1 MSAGRSDSRDGP
13 TPSEIDAMG
22 PVMDE
27 EGHFHVTDAPIDISH
42 YRFEDWIALAF
53 FWLLAGVIFH
63 QFFTRYALND
73 SASWTEEIARYLLIC
88 VVFVGAAIGVRKN
101 NHVQVDFFYRILP
114 RPLMRL
120 MSTLVDVFRVTFLG
134 YAAWLTWQLMQRIGG
149 QVMSI
154 IDWPIGLVYG
164 VVLFGF
170 VLMAFR
176 AVQVAIANWRRGA
189 SVLEQ
194 PELAEHH

>member
-1 MSAGRSDSRDGP
+1 MGAQRIGQRDES
-13 TPSEIDAMG
+13 PSEVDSLA

-27 EGHFHVTDAPIDISH
+27 EGHFHVTDAPIDLSQ
-42 YRFEDWIALAF
+42 YRFEDWVALAF

-73 SASWTEEIARYLLIC
+73 SAAWTEEIARYLLIC
-88 VVFVGAAIGVRKN
+88 TVFVGAAIGVRKN

-114 RPLMRL
+114 RRLMRV
-120 MSTLVDVFRVTFLG
+120 MSTLVDLFRIAFLG
-134 YAAWLTWQLMQRIGG
+134 YAAWLTWLLLGRIGS
-149 QVMSI
+149 QRMSI
-154 IDWPIGLVYG
+154 VDWPIGLVYS

-170 VLMAFR
+170 VLMTLR
-176 AVQVAIANWRRGA
+176 SVQVAIANWRRGA

>member
-1 MSAGRSDSRDGP
+1 MGAQRIGQRDES
-13 TPSEIDAMG
+13 PSEVDSLA

-27 EGHFHVTDAPIDISH
+27 EGHFHVTDAPIDLSQ
-42 YRFEDWIALAF
+42 YRFEDWVALAF

-73 SASWTEEIARYLLIC
+73 SAAWTEEIARYLLIC
-88 VVFVGAAIGVRKN
+88 TVFVGAVIGVRKN

-114 RPLMRL
+114 RRLMRV
-120 MSTLVDVFRVTFLG
+120 MSTLVDLFRIAFLG
-134 YAAWLTWQLMQRIGG
+134 YAAWLTWLLLGRIGS
-149 QVMSI
+149 QRMSI
-154 IDWPIGLVYG
+154 VDWPIGLVYS

-170 VLMAFR
+170 VLMTLR
-176 AVQVAIANWRRGA
+176 SVQVAIANWRRGA

>member
-1 MSAGRSDSRDGP
+1 MGAQRIGQRDES
-13 TPSEIDAMG
+13 PSEVDSLA

-27 EGHFHVTDAPIDISH
+27 EGHFHVTDAPIDLSK
-42 YRFEDWIALAF
+42 YGFEDWIAMAF
-53 FWLLAGVIFH
+53 FWMLAGVIFH

-73 SASWTEEIARYLLIC
+73 SAAWTEEIARYLLIC
-88 VVFVGAAIGVRKN
+88 TVFVGAVIGVRKN

-114 RPLMRL
+114 RRLMRV
-120 MSTLVDVFRVTFLG
+120 MSTLVDLFRIAFLG
-134 YAAWLTWQLMQRIGG
+134 YAAWLTWLLLGRIGS
-149 QVMSI
+149 QRMSI
-154 IDWPIGLVYG
+154 VDWPIGLVYS

-170 VLMAFR
+170 VLMTLR
-176 AVQVAIANWRRGA
+176 SVQVAIANWRRGA

>member
-1 MSAGRSDSRDGP
+1 MSAQGEHRPDEK
-13 TPSEIDAMG
+13 PSEVDLLG
-22 PVMDE
+22 PVMDA
-27 EGHFHVTDAPIDISH
+27 EGHFHVTDAPIDLSK

-73 SASWTEEIARYLLIC
+73 SAAWTEEIARYLLIC

-114 RPLMRL
+114 RPLQRL
-120 MSTLVDVFRVTFLG
+120 MSTLVDLFRISFLA
-134 YAAWLTWQLMQRIGG
+134 YATWLTLQLTQKIGG
-149 QVMSI
+149 QQMSI
-154 IDWPIGLVYG
+154 IDWPIGIVYS

-170 VLMAFR
+170 VLMTLR
-176 AVQVAIANWRRGA
+176 AVQVAVGNWRRGA

-194 PELAEHH
+194 PDLAEHH

>member
-1 MSAGRSDSRDGP
+1 MSAQGEHRPDEK
-13 TPSEIDAMG
+13 PSEVDLLG
-22 PVMDE
+22 PVMDA
-27 EGHFHVTDAPIDISH
+27 EGHFHVTDAPIDLSK

-73 SASWTEEIARYLLIC
+73 SAAWTEEIARYLLIC
-88 VVFVGAAIGVRKN
+88 VVFVGAAISVRKN

-120 MSTLVDVFRVTFLG
+120 MSTLVDLFRVAFFG
-134 YAAWLTWQLMQRIGG
+134 YAVWLTWKLIQLIGG
-149 QVMSI
+149 QQMSI
-154 IDWPIGLVYG
+154 IDWPIGIVYS

-170 VLMAFR
+170 VLMTFR

>member
-1 MSAGRSDSRDGP
+1 
-13 TPSEIDAMG
+13 
-22 PVMDE
+22 VMDE
-27 EGHFHVTDAPIDISH
+27 EGHFHVTDAPIDLSQ
-42 YRFEDWIALAF
+42 YRFEDWVALAF

-73 SASWTEEIARYLLIC
+73 SAAWTEEIARYLLIC
-88 VVFVGAAIGVRKN
+88 TVFVGAVIGVRKN

-114 RPLMRL
+114 RRLMRV
-120 MSTLVDVFRVTFLG
+120 MSTLVDLFRIAFLG
-134 YAAWLTWQLMQRIGG
+134 YAAWLTWLLLGRIGS
-149 QVMSI
+149 QRMSI
-154 IDWPIGLVYG
+154 VDWPIGLVYS

-170 VLMAFR
+170 VLMTLR
-176 AVQVAIANWRRGA
+176 SVQVAIANWRRGA

>member
-1 MSAGRSDSRDGP
+1 MSAQGEHRPDE
-13 TPSEIDAMG
+13 TPSEVDLLG
-22 PVMDE
+22 PVMDA
-27 EGHFHVTDAPIDISH
+27 EGHFHVTDAPIDLSK

-73 SASWTEEIARYLLIC
+73 SAAWTEEIARYLLIC

-114 RPLMRL
+114 RPLQRL
-120 MSTLVDVFRVTFLG
+120 MSTLVDLFRISFLA
-134 YAAWLTWQLMQRIGG
+134 YATWLTWQLTQKIGD
-149 QVMSI
+149 QQMSI
-154 IDWPIGLVYG
+154 VDWPIGIVYS

-170 VLMAFR
+170 VLMTLR
-176 AVQVAIANWRRGA
+176 AVQVAVGNWRRGA

-194 PELAEHH
+194 PDLAEHH

>member
-1 MSAGRSDSRDGP
+1 MGTDSGRTGSEG
-13 TPSEIDAMG
+13 PSEVDTLG
-22 PVMDE
+22 PVMDA
-27 EGHFHVTDAPIDISH
+27 EGHFHVTDAPIDISK

-53 FWLLAGVIFH
+53 FWALAGVIFH

-73 SASWTEEIARYLLIC
+73 SAAWTEEIARYLLIC
-88 VVFVGAAIGVRKN
+88 VVFVGAAISVRKN

-120 MSTLVDVFRVTFLG
+120 MSTLVDLFRVAFFG
-134 YAAWLTWQLMQRIGG
+134 YAVWLTWKLIQLIGG
-149 QVMSI
+149 QQMSI
-154 IDWPIGLVYG
+154 IDWPIGIVYS

-170 VLMAFR
+170 VLMTFR
-176 AVQVAIANWRRGA
+176 AAQVAIANWRRGA

>member
-1 MSAGRSDSRDGP
+1 MSRPQADRNGEA
-13 TPSEIDAMG
+13 PSEVDSLG
-22 PVMDE
+22 PVMDA
-27 EGHFHVTDAPIDISH
+27 EGHFHITDAPIDISK

-73 SASWTEEIARYLLIC
+73 SAAWTEEIARYLLIC

-114 RPLMRL
+114 RPLQRL
-120 MSTLVDVFRVTFLG
+120 MSTLVDLFRISFLA
-134 YAAWLTWQLMQRIGG
+134 YATWLTWQLTQKIGG
-149 QVMSI
+149 QQMSI
-154 IDWPIGLVYG
+154 VDWPIGIVYS

-170 VLMAFR
+170 VLMTLR
-176 AVQVAIANWRRGA
+176 AVQVAVGNWRRGA

-194 PELAEHH
+194 PDLAEHH

>member
-1 MSAGRSDSRDGP
+1 MGAESGRTAGGV
-13 TPSEIDAMG
+13 TSEVDALG
-22 PVMDE
+22 PVMDA
-27 EGHFHVTDAPIDISH
+27 EGHFHVTDAPIDISK
-42 YRFEDWIALAF
+42 YRFEDWIALVF
-53 FWLLAGVIFH
+53 FWGLAGVIFH

-73 SASWTEEIARYLLIC
+73 SAAWTEEIARYLLIC

-120 MSTLVDVFRVTFLG
+120 MSTLVDLFRVAFFG
-134 YAAWLTWQLMQRIGG
+134 YAVWLTWKLIQLIGG
-149 QVMSI
+149 QQMSV
-154 IDWPIGLVYG
+154 IDWPIGIVYS

-170 VLMAFR
+170 ALMTFR
-176 AVQVAIANWRRGA
+176 AVQVGIANWRRGA